1 MRCRSNE
8 RSQDDDHN
16 YRISS
21 ETLMGGG
28 VPEGGN
34 EAKCRGAVWARKE
47 IELAKTMRLVLRDLR
62 RERGRGA

>member
-1 MRCRSNE
+1 
-8 RSQDDDHN
+8 
-16 YRISS
+16 
-21 ETLMGGG
+21 MGGG